1 MSEEINKKL
10 ENTNIQEKKE
20 EKNEEFKNISHENEV
35 TEIESYCVNC
45 EAENGIT
52 RILLTKV
59 PFFKE
64 IMVFAFH
71 CPECGFRSSEVR
83 SGGSYELKGCHIELN
98 VTKELD
104 LNRQIVKMEK
114 ATISIPSL
122 DFEIPPSN
130 NGSLNTIEGILKE
143 AITNL
148 TNAAEIHSESKDELL
163 GFVSKLS
170 SLLMVDEPFKIIVDD
185 PSGNSFIE
193 NPNAPKADPNLKV
206 TNYTRTAEQNASLG
220 LGLNNNEQEDSK
232 SNTKQNERVTTTSVS
247 IPSGDLADREVYSL
261 PNQCSYCGV
270 MGECKMVL
278 TDIPYF
284 KSVLLMAFSCDECG
298 YKTNE
303 IKPGGAISEKG
314 KHITLRVESIE
325 DLSRD
330 ILKSDTANVII
341 PELEIEVTHG
351 SLGGKFTTVEGLVTI
366 IKEELEK
373 NPFFRGDSSDPANRT
388 RYEEI
393 TSQLDSFIAGKKP
406 FTIELDDP
414 VANSYIQNLF
424 APDDD
429 PQLKIYEY
437 ERTYEQNDEL
447 GLNAM
452 NTENYLDNQEEN
464 NKEAEN
470 EKSEEKES
478 TESK

>member
-1 MSEEINKKL
+1 MSEEINKSL
-10 ENTNIQEKKE
+10 ENTKIQEQ

-71 CPECGFRSSEVR
+71 CPECGFRNSEVR

-98 VTKELD
+98 VTKEID
-104 LNRQIVKMEK
+104 LNRQVVKMEK

-148 TNAAEIHSESKDELL
+148 TNASEIHTESKDELL

-170 SLLMVDEPFKIIVDD
+170 NLLMVDEPFKFIIDD

-206 TNYTRTAEQNASLG
+206 TNYTRTSAQNASLG
-220 LGLNNNEQEDSK
+220 LSEQQQPSSSSSSQQQQEKATS
-232 SNTKQNERVTTTSVS
+232 SSVT

-330 ILKSDTANVII
+330 ILKSDTANVIL

-351 SLGGKFTTVEGLVTI
+351 SLGGKFTTVEGLITI

-373 NPFFRGDSSDPANRT
+373 NPFFRGDSSDPVARA
-388 RYEEI
+388 RYQEI
-393 TSQLDSFIAGKKP
+393 TTRLDAYIAGKEP
-406 FTIELDDP
+406 FTIQIDDP
-414 VANSYIQNLF
+414 VSNSYVQNLF

-429 PQLKIYEY
+429 PQLTIYEY
-437 ERTYEQNDEL
+437 ERTFEQNDEL

-452 NTENYLDNQEEN
+452 NTENYLNEDDKEKENQGEDE
-464 NKEAEN
+464 KSVEN
-470 EKSEEKES
+470 ENVKSEN
-478 TESK
+478 

>member
-10 ENTNIQEKKE
+10 ENTNIQDKKE
-20 EKNEEFKNISHENEV
+20 ENEEFKNISHENEV

-148 TNAAEIHSESKDELL
+148 TNASEIHTESKEELL

-170 SLLMVDEPFKIIVDD
+170 NLLMVDEPFKFIVDD

-206 TNYTRTAEQNASLG
+206 TTYTRTAEQNASLG
-220 LGLNNNEQEDSK
+220 LGEQQQQQDSGK
-232 SNTKQNERVTTTSVS
+232 QTKQNERVTTTSVS

-261 PNQCSYCGV
+261 PNQCSFCGV

-314 KHITLRVESIE
+314 KHITLRVESVE

-373 NPFFRGDSSDPANRT
+373 NPFFRGDSSDPVNRA
-388 RYEEI
+388 RYQEI
-393 TSQLDSFIAGKKP
+393 TSQLDSFIGGKKP
-406 FTIELDDP
+406 FTIQLDDP
-414 VANSYIQNLF
+414 VANSYVQNLF

-429 PQLKIYEY
+429 PQLEIYEY

-452 NTENYLDNQEEN
+452 NTENYLDNQEN
-464 NKEAEN
+464 DTEAEN
-470 EKSEEKES
+470 EKGEEKEG
-478 TESK
+478 ESK

>member
-10 ENTNIQEKKE
+10 ENTKIE
-20 EKNEEFKNISHENEV
+20 EKEEEFKNISHENEV

-148 TNAAEIHSESKDELL
+148 TNASEIHTESKEELL

-170 SLLMVDEPFKIIVDD
+170 NLLMVEEPFKIIVDD

-193 NPNAPKADPNLKV
+193 NPNAPKADTNLKV

-220 LGLNNNEQEDSK
+220 LGINEQEDDSK
-232 SNTKQNERVTTTSVS
+232 KKQNERVTATNVS

-314 KHITLRVESIE
+314 KTITLRVESIE

-351 SLGGKFTTVEGLVTI
+351 SLGGKFTTVEGLITI

-373 NPFFRGDSSDPANRT
+373 NPFFRGDSSDPANRA

-406 FTIELDDP
+406 FTLELDDP

-429 PQLKIYEY
+429 PQLKIVEY

-452 NTENYLDNQEEN
+452 NTENYLNNEEEN
-464 NKEAEN
+464 HKEAEN
-470 EKSEEKES
+470 EKSEEKEVS
-478 TESK
+478 DSK